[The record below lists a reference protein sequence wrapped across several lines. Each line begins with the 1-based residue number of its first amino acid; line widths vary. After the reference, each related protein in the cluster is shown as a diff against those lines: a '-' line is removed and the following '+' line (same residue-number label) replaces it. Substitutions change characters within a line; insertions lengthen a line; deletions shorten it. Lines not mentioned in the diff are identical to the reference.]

1 MFRLASTWVFCS
13 FAAVLWAGPGEEF
26 ATTVAGFVREHCLL
40 CHAARPA
47 MAGLDLERYLAPGK
61 ALEAVEVWEKVLGKL
76 TSGEMPPKGRPRPAP
91 EAVTAVTRWIE
102 GRLVSERPSVR
113 PDPGRVTAR
122 RLNRAEYN
130 NTVRDLLGVD
140 LRPADDFPTDD
151 SGHGFDTIADVL
163 SVSPVHLERYLAAA
177 EKLAAAAIVVDRPP
191 PVTQE
196 RYQIEPAP
204 SPTGELVWPEDY
216 MLKHR
221 FPATGD
227 YEILFALG
235 GRRPGPLQRLRLA
248 LWLDGE
254 PLATY
259 ELEPET
265 GRRRF
270 EHRLRLQEGEHTLRA
285 ALFADASNTDDAL
298 GEHPGPN
305 SREVN
310 LVLDRFEIRGPY
322 APARRPLPDSHR
334 RIIACGH
341 PPEGH
346 ETGCARLILS
356 RLARR
361 AFRRPVTPDEIA
373 SLERFVHQARQE
385 GGSLEEGIQAALE
398 AILVSPKFLFR
409 IERDPAP
416 GEVRRLDDFE
426 LASRLS
432 YFLWS
437 SMPDEELFALAEQGR
452 LSRPDVLEAQARRML
467 ADPKARALV
476 ENFGGQWLQVRNLA
490 LARPDPVRF
499 PDFDEELR
507 QAMRLETEL
516 FFEEILR
523 QDRSILDFID
533 GRYTYLNERLAR
545 HYGIEGVEG
554 PQFRRLELDGVQ
566 RSGVLTQASVLTV
579 SSYPTRT
586 SPVLRGLWVL
596 ENILGAPPPPPPPD
610 VPALDDSKVGSAA
623 TLRQQLE
630 RHRADP
636 GCAVCH
642 NRIDPLGFGLE
653 NYGPT
658 GAWRTHEGRFPVDAA
673 GELPGGRKFATP
685 AELKKLLR
693 DDAPAFAAT
702 LGEKLLIYALGRGLT
717 RGDKPVVEAVR
728 DAVVRQDYRFSTLMV
743 EIVKSPPF
751 RMRRGEIETGKG
763 D

>member
-1 MFRLASTWVFCS
+1 LLAV
-13 FAAVLWAGPGEEF
+13 AAWAGPGEDF
-26 ATTVAGFVREHCLL
+26 ASTVAPFVRENCLL

-47 MAGLDLERYLAPGK
+47 MAGLDLERYLAPER
-61 ALEAVEVWEKVLGKL
+61 ALQAVEVWEKVLAKL
-76 TSGEMPPKGRPRPAP
+76 KSGEMPPKGRPRPAP
-91 EAVTAVTRWIE
+91 EAMARVTRWIE
-102 GRLVSERPSVR
+102 ARLTAEWPATR

-151 SGHGFDTIADVL
+151 SGYGFDTIADVL

-204 SPTGELVWPEDY
+204 APTGELVWPEEY
-216 MLKHR
+216 SVRHR
-221 FPATGD
+221 FPVTGD

-235 GRRPGPLQRLRLA
+235 GRRPGPLERLRLM
-248 LWLDGE
+248 LWVDGE
-254 PLATY
+254 PLANY

-265 GRRRF
+265 SRRRF
-270 EHRLRLQEGEHTLRA
+270 EHRVRLKEGEHALRA
-285 ALFADASNTDDAL
+285 ALVPDTSRVDDAL

-305 SREVN
+305 TREVN

-322 APARRPLPDSHR
+322 HPERRPLTDSHR

-341 PPEGH
+341 APGEH
-346 ETGCARLILS
+346 EAGCARLILS

-361 AFRRPVTPDEIA
+361 AWRRPVTPEEVA
-373 SLERFVHQARQE
+373 SLERFVRLREQE
-385 GGSLEEGIQAALE
+385 GASLEEGLQAALE

-452 LSRPDVLEAQARRML
+452 LSEPEVLEAQARRMI
-467 ADPKARALV
+467 ADPRARALV
-476 ENFGGQWLQVRNLA
+476 ENFGGQWLQLRNLA
-490 LARPDPVRF
+490 AARPDPARF

-507 QAMRLETEL
+507 QAMRTETEL
-516 FFEEILR
+516 FFEEVLR
-523 QDRSILDFID
+523 RDRSILDFID

-545 HYGIEGVEG
+545 HYGIEGVKG
-554 PQFRRLELDGVQ
+554 PHFRRVELDGVQ

-579 SSYPTRT
+579 ASYPTRT

-596 ENILGAPPPPPPPD
+596 ENVLGAPPPPPPAN
-610 VPALDDSKVGSAA
+610 VPALDDSRVGSAA

-673 GELPGGRKFATP
+673 GELPGGRKFQTP
-685 AELKKLLR
+685 AELKQILR
-693 DDAPAFAAT
+693 EDAPAFART
-702 LGEKLLIYALGRGLT
+702 LTEKLLIYALGRGLA
-717 RGDKPVVEAVR
+717 RGDRPVIEAIREAVAR
-728 DAVVRQDYRFSTLMV
+728 DAYRFSTLIL

-751 RMRRGEIETGKG
+751 RMRRAEVEATQG